1 MHCAGRKLPQQ
12 HDRVISQN
20 VVFTTFLF
28 DDTTFLID
36 HRPKTRRR
44 MPKGVCVSIERIGG
58 ARTGTG
64 GQHLPF
70 CQATV
75 ANGFVFVSGQVALG
89 DDGEVIPGGVVAQT
103 HHCIQS
109 IIAIL
114 EKAGCTLKDV
124 VKANV
129 WLDDT
134 RDFQAFNR
142 VYASYFGEALPARA
156 CVQSALMVDAKV
168 EIEVIALQPR
178 R

>member
-1 MHCAGRKLPQQ
+1 L
-12 HDRVISQN
+12 
-20 VVFTTFLF
+20 
-28 DDTTFLID
+28 
-36 HRPKTRRR
+36 
-44 MPKGVCVSIERIGG
+44 SIERIGG

-89 DDGEVIPGGVVAQT
+89 DDGEVIAGGIVAQS
-103 HHCIQS
+103 HHCIKS

-114 EKAGCTLKDV
+114 EKAGCTLQDV
-124 VKANV
+124 VKVNV
-129 WLDDT
+129 WLDDP

-142 VYASYFGEALPARA
+142 VYAGYFQQALPARA

-168 EIEVIALQPR
+168 EMEVIALQPQR
-178 R
+178 

>member
-1 MHCAGRKLPQQ
+1 M
-12 HDRVISQN
+12 
-20 VVFTTFLF
+20 
-28 DDTTFLID
+28 
-36 HRPKTRRR
+36 
-44 MPKGVCVSIERIGG
+44 SIERIGG
-58 ARTGTG
+58 ARSGTG

-89 DDGEVIPGGVVAQT
+89 EDGEVIAGGILEQT
-103 HHCIQS
+103 HHCIRS
-109 IIAIL
+109 IRTIL
-114 EKAGCTLKDV
+114 EKAGCTLQDV
-124 VKANV
+124 VKVNV
-129 WLDDT
+129 WLDDA

-142 VYASYFGEALPARA
+142 VYASYFAQALPARA